1 MAINKQRPKL
11 RPFFFLGI
19 FLVAWLLLP
28 LSWKIG
34 VRSSFDE
41 FHAPIWE
48 ASSRVRD
55 LSDYWGHI
63 SDSKNTLI
71 EKGRDHSR
79 ILADVKLQL
88 NRKKDLKRELEN
100 LRKIN
105 EEISTLEKS
114 LNLQPAL
121 NFIPQIARVSYRN
134 ISTWSQNL
142 IINKGKNYNIRK
154 GDGVISSIGVIGRI
168 NKVESRSATLQLL
181 TNREFR
187 TVAHLKGDKRPITFT
202 GAGISNGRQNFGT
215 VTDVPQDVIIPP
227 EGYLEVVSSSLGGAI
242 PDGLEIGKIYDLEPS
257 VDGLFQ
263 SAKVIINERLNL
275 IKEVTILAKL
285 DE

>member
-121 NFIPQIARVSYRN
+121 N
-134 ISTWSQNL
+134 L
-142 IINKGKNYNIRK
+142 IINKGKNYKIRK

-275 IKEVTILAKL
+275 IKEVTILAKV

>member
-1 MAINKQRPKL
+1 M
-11 RPFFFLGI
+11 GI

-142 IINKGKNYNIRK
+142 IINKGKNYKIRK

-168 NKVESRSATLQLL
+168 HKVESRSATLQLL

-227 EGYLEVVSSSLGGAI
+227 EGFLEVVSSSLGGAI

-275 IKEVTILAKL
+275 IKEVTILAKV

>member
-121 NFIPQIARVSYRN
+121 KFIPQIARVSYRN

-275 IKEVTILAKL
+275 IKEVTILAKV

>member
-121 NFIPQIARVSYRN
+121 KFIPQIARVSYRN

-227 EGYLEVVSSSLGGAI
+227 EGFLEVVSSSLGGAI

-275 IKEVTILAKL
+275 IKEVTILAKV

>member
-121 NFIPQIARVSYRN
+121 NYIPQLARVSYRN

-142 IINKGKNYNIRK
+142 IINKGKNYKIRK

-242 PDGLEIGKIYDLEPS
+242 PDGIEIGKIYDLEPS

-275 IKEVTILAKL
+275 IKEVTILAKV

>member
-121 NFIPQIARVSYRN
+121 KFIPQIARVSYRN

-142 IINKGKNYNIRK
+142 IINKGKNYKIRK

-275 IKEVTILAKL
+275 IKEVTILAKV

>member
-105 EEISTLEKS
+105 AEISTLEKS

-121 NFIPQIARVSYRN
+121 KFIPQIARVSYRN

-275 IKEVTILAKL
+275 IKEVTILAKV

>member
-275 IKEVTILAKL
+275 IKEVTILSKV

>member
-121 NFIPQIARVSYRN
+121 NFIPQLARVSYRN

-142 IINKGKNYNIRK
+142 IINKGKNYKIRK

-168 NKVESRSATLQLL
+168 NKVQSRSATLQLL

-275 IKEVTILAKL
+275 IKEVTILAKV